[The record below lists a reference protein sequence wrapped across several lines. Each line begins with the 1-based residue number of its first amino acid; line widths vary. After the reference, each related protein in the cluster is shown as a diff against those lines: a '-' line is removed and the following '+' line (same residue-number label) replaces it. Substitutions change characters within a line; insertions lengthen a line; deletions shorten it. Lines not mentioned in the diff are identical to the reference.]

1 MSISSLNR
9 ASSFQPLSSTTQAR
23 PAAVP
28 AQGVVGTPAQQP
40 RNDLRRMLMTDS
52 FEQGPRR
59 MGGASG
65 DFEKQ
70 LSEMV
75 GQLAQLAKLL
85 EAPSLGGLD
94 QGAQDCLSAQGAESK
109 VGGVGGAAPVQQ
121 AAPAAAAPAA
131 AAPAAAPSAPAAA
144 SPSPSAPSSAAPSA
158 STASAAAPAH
168 PTYNS
173 DAGPGFGP
181 PSAGSTEPAPANAP
195 WLAKNNVGSPYNSNM
210 QLIDPGQKDQFKY
223 TNTFTNKTNEPQTIT
238 LWNKTGENGNPND
251 GQNFDKSTPK
261 TFTLQPG
268 QSQVV
273 AFDSNSSVA
282 WCASKDGSAKPGA
295 NSGQTWGE
303 ATFANSGTGWSGFD
317 TSQISPAGHSGK
329 MSITNEATGKTV
341 TEANAWQTEK
351 DDPALHDV
359 GVPAGPLNL
368 KTELG

>member
-9 ASSFQPLSSTTQAR
+9 ASFSQPLSSPSQLQ
-23 PAAVP
+23 PAAV
-28 AQGVVGTPAQQP
+28 AGTQAQQP
-40 RNDLRRMLMTDS
+40 RGDLRRMLMTDS
-52 FEQGPRR
+52 FEQGPGRV
-59 MGGASG
+59 GGASG

-70 LSEMV
+70 LAQAVS
-75 GQLAQLAKLL
+75 QLSQLVQAL
-85 EAPSLGGLD
+85 EVPSLGDLGED
-94 QGAQDCLSAQGAESK
+94 AQVAAPK
-109 VGGVGGAAPVQQ
+109 VGGAGGAAP
-121 AAPAAAAPAA
+121 
-131 AAPAAAPSAPAAA
+131 
-144 SPSPSAPSSAAPSA
+144 
-158 STASAAAPAH
+158 TASAAAPAH

-223 TNTFTNKTNEPQTIT
+223 TNTFTNNTNAPRTIT

-303 ATFANSGTGWSGFD
+303 ATFANSGTGWSGYD
-317 TSQISPAGHSGK
+317 TSQISPAGHNGK

-351 DDPALHDV
+351 DDPAGHDV

>member
-9 ASSFQPLSSTTQAR
+9 AASFQPSSSISQLK
-23 PAAVP
+23 PAAAP
-28 AQGVVGTPAQQP
+28 TQGVEGSQAQQP
-40 RNDLRRMLMTDS
+40 RNDLRRMFMADS
-52 FEQGPRR
+52 FEAGPSKL
-59 MGGASG
+59 GGASG
-65 DFEKQ
+65 DFQKQ
-70 LSEMV
+70 LSEIV
-75 GQLAQLAKLL
+75 AQLTQLVKLL
-85 EAPSLGGLD
+85 QTQSPAGLG
-94 QGAQDCLSAQGAESK
+94 QGAEGAASA
-109 VGGVGGAAPVQQ
+109 VGGVGGAAPAQQ
-121 AAPAAAAPAA
+121 AAPASSASTFEAPSASAAPAPSAASPSAAAPAA
-131 AAPAAAPSAPAAA
+131 PSAQGAAPAS
-144 SPSPSAPSSAAPSA
+144 
-158 STASAAAPAH
+158 SAAAPAH

-210 QLIDPGQKDQFKY
+210 QLIDESQKGQFKY
-223 TNTFTNKTNEPQTIT
+223 TNTFTNKTSEPQTIT

-273 AFDSNSSVA
+273 AFDSNTSVA
-282 WCASKDGSAKPGA
+282 WAASKDGTAKPGA

-317 TSQISPAGHSGK
+317 TSQIAPAGHNGK
-329 MSITNEATGKTV
+329 MSISNEATGKTV

-368 KTELG
+368 RTEIG

>member
-9 ASSFQPLSSTTQAR
+9 ASFSQPLSSPSQLQ
-23 PAAVP
+23 PAAV
-28 AQGVVGTPAQQP
+28 AGTQAQQP
-40 RNDLRRMLMTDS
+40 RSDLRRMLMTDS
-52 FEQGPRR
+52 FEQGPGRA
-59 MGGASG
+59 GGASG
-65 DFEKQ
+65 DF
-70 LSEMV
+70 
-75 GQLAQLAKLL
+75 GAQLAQAVSQLSQLVKAL
-85 EAPSLGGLD
+85 EVPSLGGLGED
-94 QGAQDCLSAQGAESK
+94 APTVAPK
-109 VGGVGGAAPVQQ
+109 VGGAG
-121 AAPAAAAPAA
+121 AAAP
-131 AAPAAAPSAPAAA
+131 
-144 SPSPSAPSSAAPSA
+144 
-158 STASAAAPAH
+158 TASAAAPAH

-210 QLIDPGQKDQFKY
+210 QLIDEGQKGQFKY
-223 TNTFTNKTNEPQTIT
+223 TNTFTNKTNEPRTIT

-317 TSQISPAGHSGK
+317 TSQIAPAGHNGR

-368 KTELG
+368 RTEIG

>member
-1 MSISSLNR
+1 MLLGPGMSISSLNR
-9 ASSFQPLSSTTQAR
+9 ASFSQPLSS
-23 PAAVP
+23 PAAAP
-28 AQGVVGTPAQQP
+28 AQGVAGTQAQQP

-52 FEQGPRR
+52 FEQGPGRV
-59 MGGASG
+59 GGASG

-70 LSEMV
+70 LAQVM
-75 GQLAQLAKLL
+75 GQLSQLVKAM
-85 EAPSLGGLD
+85 EVPSLGDFGD
-94 QGAQDCLSAQGAESK
+94 DAQVAAPK
-109 VGGVGGAAPVQQ
+109 VGGAEGAAP
-121 AAPAAAAPAA
+121 
-131 AAPAAAPSAPAAA
+131 
-144 SPSPSAPSSAAPSA
+144 
-158 STASAAAPAH
+158 TASAAAPAH

-282 WCASKDGSAKPGA
+282 WAASKDGSAKPGA

-317 TSQISPAGHSGK
+317 TSQIAPAGHNGR

-368 KTELG
+368 STVLS